1 MRYLETINLR
11 LRRDANESDDYELE
25 NDDSDRPDQRLKRN
39 APNYAHDLQNDVKQ
53 LDYDIKYEMNKP
65 RAAFGLKMFGN
76 DLKFKTLEDLF
87 EVYTLFNELNPIN
100 QLKKLLSGKEIIY
113 TKSGVFLEAEYEVP
127 LISGFPLALHA
138 YGASSIDMRA
148 SGSLKGDNSIKEF
161 WEHPKFNLIGK
172 IKPSVSLDVIGTMQ
186 SDYFYGKSGIRVKSN
201 LYSSVS
207 VESNLKVDGKNFVSL
222 QIGLPQDRN
231 DIISAR
237 SELIVLRHEKEIRQP
252 GIAKRYTNSTC
263 TWPGV
268 ERAIGL
274 KVCSDYSLPDVSKS
288 ERELPSLL
296 LCGPVDV
303 EVHIDKG
310 ELSLNDVSA
319 HRRQFFHF
327 VHFHFQRI

>member
-1 MRYLETINLR
+1 MVFGIQRKSIRNNHSGHFFRYN
-11 LRRDANESDDYELE
+11 
-25 NDDSDRPDQRLKRN
+25 
-39 APNYAHDLQNDVKQ
+39 
-53 LDYDIKYEMNKP
+53 MNKP

-76 DLKFKTLEDLF
+76 DIKYKTLEDFL
-87 EVYTLFNELNPIN
+87 EVYTLFKELNPFN
-100 QLKKLLSGKEIIY
+100 QLQKLLSGKEIIY

-127 LISGFPLALHA
+127 LTSGFPLALHA

-148 SGSLKGDNSIKEF
+148 SGSLDGDRF
-161 WEHPKFNLIGK
+161 WQNPKFNIIGK
-172 IKPSVSLDVIGTMQ
+172 IKPSVSLDIIGTMQ
-186 SDYFYGKSGIRVKSN
+186 SDYFYGTSGIRVKSN

-207 VESNLKVDGKNFVSL
+207 IETNLKVDGKNYVSL
-222 QIGLPQDRN
+222 QFGLPQDRN

-252 GIAKRYTNSTC
+252 GIEKRYANSSC

-288 ERELPSLL
+288 QRELPSLL
-296 LCGPVDV
+296 LCGPLDV

-310 ELSLNDVSA
+310 KLVARKKYEFHEFIFPIFLSSRFECEN
-319 HRRQFFHF
+319 FFICL
-327 VHFHFQRI
+327 QMD